1 MNASEKRAQLCKL
14 IQNRK
19 FITAPGVYDMISAR
33 IADRLSFDALYMT
46 GYGIAASHLGV
57 ADAGIASFSDVVS
70 RVRTIAE
77 GTNTPLIC
85 DADTGFGGLLNVH
98 HTVKGYESS
107 GCSAIQLEDQQ
118 APKKCGHTPGR
129 KVTSVEEMVDKIQVA
144 VDARE
149 DSNFLIIARTDSRTS
164 LGLREAIDRSN
175 AFSDAGADILFVEA
189 PESISELEQIGKE
202 LNKPIL
208 ANMADRGKTPIMNKE
223 ELEKMGFSIAIFP
236 GLGMLAAAGAVST
249 AYAALLRDGTS
260 AHVDSPMMELTEM
273 HQIMGFQ
280 DVWDFERKWARDD

>member
-19 FITAPGVYDMISAR
+19 FIIAPGIYDMISAR

-46 GYGIAASHLGV
+46 GYGVAASHLGV
-57 ADAGIASFSDVVS
+57 ADAGIASFGDVVN

-98 HTVKGYESS
+98 HTVRGYESS
-107 GCSAIQLEDQQ
+107 GCSAIQLEDQE
-118 APKKCGHTPGR
+118 APKKCGHTSGR

-144 VDARE
+144 VDARK

-175 AFSDAGADILFVEA
+175 TFAEAGADILFVEA

-202 LNKPIL
+202 LSKPIL
-208 ANMADRGKTPIMNKE
+208 ANMADRGKTPIMNKL
-223 ELEKMGFSIAIFP
+223 ELENMGFSIAIFP
-236 GLGMLAAAGAVST
+236 GLGMLAAGGALSS

-260 AHVDSPMMELTEM
+260 AHVDANMMELTEM
-273 HQIMGFQ
+273 HNIMGFQ
-280 DVWDFERKWARDD
+280 EVWDFERKWARDN